1 MSISARIVLVFIVS
15 LTASCATDIPLP
27 RGNAS
32 SEQTKLRAAHHWDL
46 VARDI
51 AAQLNKSLTSVAPG
65 RTVYIVPPPNP
76 SSFQAAL
83 HEFVTTRLVDGQTRV
98 ALNPKGALSVTLSTR
113 LVNNVSERQTS
124 TVPLVAIAAGIM
136 VAYNVV
142 LHANRDLGTMAV
154 LGSAAGYDVVSG
166 RLERPGS
173 PSKTELIVT
182 ASVEDGNQYLVRKT
196 DVYYID
202 DADRSL
208 FDTPPLPP
216 VATPTRLIRVQGGQ

>member
-1 MSISARIVLVFIVS
+1 MNTLARLVLVCIVS

-27 RGNAS
+27 RGNAL

-51 AAQLNKSLTSVAPG
+51 AAQLNKSLSGAAPG
-65 RTVYIVPPPNP
+65 RAVYIVPPNNP
-76 SSFQAAL
+76 SPFQAAL
-83 HEFVTTRLVDGQTRV
+83 HDFVTTRMVDSQTRV
-98 ALNPKGALSVTLSTR
+98 VLNPQGALSVRLSTR

-136 VAYNVV
+136 VAYNVA
-142 LHANRDLGTMAV
+142 LHANRDLGTIAV
-154 LGSAAGYDVVSG
+154 LGSAAGYDVATG
-166 RLERPGS
+166 RLDRPGS
-173 PSKTELIVT
+173 PSKAELIVT
-182 ASVEDGNQYLVRKT
+182 ASVEDGSQYLVRKT

-208 FDTPPLPP
+208 FDSPPLPP
-216 VATPTRLIRVQGGQ
+216 APTQTRLIRVQGGP